1 MFRGFHFIPPD
12 TKIDF
17 VGMRAITWI
26 VSAFLT
32 LAPLVLVATIGL
44 NMGIDFQGGTLIEI
58 KTKESPANLADIR
71 AKVSGLGLG
80 EVQIQEFGA
89 PDAVLIRIASQPT
102 EQEQQA
108 SIAKVKAALGDTVEY
123 RRVEIVG
130 PTISGELIA
139 SGTIAVV
146 VALMGILIY
155 VWFRFEWQ
163 FAVAAIASL
172 IHDVT
177 GTIGLYSLFQLEFNV
192 SSIAAILTIIG
203 YSLNDKVVIFD
214 RIRENLRKY
223 KRMPLVQLLDVSINE
238 TLARAVL
245 THVTTFLAM
254 LPFLFFGG
262 ETIFGFA
269 LAMCW
274 GIVIGAYSSIFVASP
289 LQLILGRAARGVE
302 RSAGDRQGETGGG
315 PHLILAK
322 RGETLHEAERGDT
335 LRRIARSGD
344 PDRSLAASFAPREA
358 RADLFALI
366 AFNVELARIAEIVSE
381 PGLGTIRLQWWRDAI
396 DARGKGRGDGAS
408 CRRRDRR
415 GVAAAKTVTRAHR
428 RADRCPQLRHRD
440 QDHARLGL
448 ARGLSRRDRRRIVR
462 IRRRVSRVAR
472 SDRSKG
478 RPVQAGLAYGLTG
491 LMRALPV
498 HAASGRVYLPADA
511 LLRHGTS
518 PEAVLAGESSDG
530 LLAVLAEL
538 RLEAR
543 QALAAAN
550 RHVAELDSQCARR
563 LPAALPG

>member
-1 MFRGFHFIPPD
+1 MFRGIHFIPPD

-17 VGMRAITWI
+17 VGMRAISWI

-32 LAPLVLVATIGL
+32 LAPLILVATVGL

-108 SIAKVKAALGDTVEY
+108 AIVKVKEALGDTVEY

-146 VALMGILIY
+146 VALLGILIY

-177 GTIGLYSLFQLEFNV
+177 GTIGLYALFQLEFNV

-214 RIRENLRKY
+214 RIRENLRKF

-289 LQLILGRAARGVE
+289 LQLILGVR
-302 RSAGDRQGETGGG
+302 
-315 PHLILAK
+315 
-322 RGETLHEAERGDT
+322 
-335 LRRIARSGD
+335 
-344 PDRSLAASFAPREA
+344 REA
-358 RADLFALI
+358 WSAAP
-366 AFNVELARIAEIVSE
+366 ATA
-381 PGLGTIRLQWWRDAI
+381 
-396 DARGKGRGDGAS
+396 KGRG
-408 CRRRDRR
+408 
-415 GVAAAKTVTRAHR
+415 AAA
-428 RADRCPQLRHRD
+428 
-440 QDHARLGL
+440 AR
-448 ARGLSRRDRRRIVR
+448 I
-462 IRRRVSRVAR
+462 
-472 SDRSKG
+472 
-478 RPVQAGLAYGLTG
+478 
-491 LMRALPV
+491 
-498 HAASGRVYLPADA
+498 
-511 LLRHGTS
+511 
-518 PEAVLAGESSDG
+518 
-530 LLAVLAEL
+530 
-538 RLEAR
+538 
-543 QALAAAN
+543 
-550 RHVAELDSQCARR
+550 
-563 LPAALPG
+563 